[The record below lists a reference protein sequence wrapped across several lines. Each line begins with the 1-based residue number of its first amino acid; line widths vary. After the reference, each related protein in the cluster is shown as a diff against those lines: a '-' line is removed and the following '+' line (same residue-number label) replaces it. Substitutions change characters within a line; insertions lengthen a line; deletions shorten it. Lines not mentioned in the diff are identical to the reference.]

1 MMQRTIARIRIAEG
15 TMYSNI
21 GKFEG
26 RKLVAEFDALL
37 IQLYGRNMTDA
48 KITRQEAIAAITTHG
63 SAQAA
68 VDALGVVRGWQQAK
82 AA

>member
-1 MMQRTIARIRIAEG
+1 
-15 TMYSNI
+15 MYSNI

-37 IQLYGRNMTDA
+37 IQLHGRNMTDA
-48 KITRQEAIAAITTHG
+48 KITRQEAIAAITAHG

-68 VDALGVVRGWQQAK
+68 VDALGIQRGWQQAK